1 MVIMLYL
8 AIVYFL
14 LVSFLAWK
22 NFRWALGILI
32 IALPAYLVRF
42 NIGPLP
48 TTLLEVTFGALFLI
62 WLVKYSRTDGKIIK
76 ESVKIHQLFFVFLAL
91 FFTASI
97 AGIFISDMWWASL
110 GQWRAYFLEPILL
123 FFVLLGREKSLEKK
137 DLVWF
142 LLLSSIS
149 VSLLAIIQKI
159 TGQLYPPSLWDDQL
173 FGRVTSFFTTPNAVG
188 LYLVPVVIM
197 TASFFARSIT
207 TKQSFGRSEIAS
219 SGFAL
224 LAMTLLALCAIF
236 LSFSQGAW
244 VALGAGIICFAF
256 LIGYKKIAVAVALI
270 GIIAALVMPQ
280 VRSAVLFQDQAGQNR
295 LTLWK
300 HSWTYLTKSPQNFI
314 FGAGIRQYFRKV
326 EKPYYNP
333 QELERLI
340 YPHNIFLNFWTEIGL
355 LGLIGFIGLMVCGFR
370 MVWQKK
376 KDNKILAASLISALV
391 VIMVHGVVDVP
402 YFKNDL
408 SMIFWIIMS
417 LVIV

>member
-159 TGQLYPPSLWDDQL
+159 TGQLYP
-173 FGRVTSFFTTPNAVG
+173 
-188 LYLVPVVIM
+188 
-197 TASFFARSIT
+197 
-207 TKQSFGRSEIAS
+207 
-219 SGFAL
+219 
-224 LAMTLLALCAIF
+224 
-236 LSFSQGAW
+236 
-244 VALGAGIICFAF
+244 
-256 LIGYKKIAVAVALI
+256 
-270 GIIAALVMPQ
+270 
-280 VRSAVLFQDQAGQNR
+280 
-295 LTLWK
+295 
-300 HSWTYLTKSPQNFI
+300 
-314 FGAGIRQYFRKV
+314 
-326 EKPYYNP
+326 
-333 QELERLI
+333 
-340 YPHNIFLNFWTEIGL
+340 
-355 LGLIGFIGLMVCGFR
+355 
-370 MVWQKK
+370 
-376 KDNKILAASLISALV
+376 
-391 VIMVHGVVDVP
+391 
-402 YFKNDL
+402 
-408 SMIFWIIMS
+408 
-417 LVIV
+417 